1 MSKRQ
6 VAILYTHPLFAKG
19 IACLLEAEPRLQ
31 VSCIDARRVDAAE
44 QLRQLQPQV
53 VVIEHDLQGPAVG
66 SIPVQL
72 LGSEKWALTIVLG
85 LRHPEMEL
93 FYNRRVNVAT
103 PDTLLKAVLDEV
115 TPANRSGDADAL
127 LPTDADG

>member
-1 MSKRQ
+1 MTKRQ

-19 IACLLEAEPRLQ
+19 IACLLEAEPGIQ
-31 VSCIDARRVDAAE
+31 VSCVDARLPDAADE
-44 QLRQLQPQV
+44 LHRLQPEV
-53 VVIEHDLQGPAVG
+53 VVIEQDLQGPALG
-66 SIPVQL
+66 SIPMQL

-103 PDTLLKAVLDEV
+103 PDTLLKAVLDEGAP
-115 TPANRSGDADAL
+115 TTRGSGFARFHPPDTND
-127 LPTDADG
+127 